1 MFRLIVLTKGN
12 TFLPIFITLCDAQI
26 QPNKCNSYANVFPI
40 DDIQTWKNDN
50 GPVSRTGYVKLS
62 FGLKKLV

>member
-1 MFRLIVLTKGN
+1 M
-12 TFLPIFITLCDAQI
+12 FLPILATLCDAQI

-50 GPVSRTGYVKLS
+50 GPVYVWFPTGGMKT
-62 FGLKKLV
+62 